1 MPLTS
6 SNDINELI
14 KSLEEASKEL
24 FKWFDDSLMKSSLE
38 KCYLLVSTNDNVA
51 IRIGSFQIENSNRE
65 KLLGIQFGNNLSFDN
80 LSEICKKA
88 SRKLFALSRV
98 TAYMNLPKRKIL
110 TNVFFNSQFYYCSLI
125 WMYHSRI
132 IKEKNKQTT

>member
-38 KCYLLVSTNDNVA
+38 KRHLLVSTNDNVA

-110 TNVFFNSQFYYCSLI
+110 TNVFFNSQFNYCSLI

>member
-38 KCYLLVSTNDNVA
+38 KCHLLVSTNDNVA

-110 TNVFFNSQFYYCSLI
+110 TNVFFNSQFNYCSLI

-132 IKEKNKQTT
+132 IKEKNKQNT

>member
-1 MPLTS
+1 
-6 SNDINELI
+6 
-14 KSLEEASKEL
+14 
-24 FKWFDDSLMKSSLE
+24 MKSSLE
-38 KCYLLVSTNDNVA
+38 KCHLLVSTNDNVA

-110 TNVFFNSQFYYCSLI
+110 TNVFFNSQFNYCSLI